1 MDKEKPQPRRLLI
14 LTGPQGA
21 GNHLFSK
28 IFAFHPM
35 VNGWVMNDYWEG
47 HHHEPFAKY
56 WDNPELLKDA
66 EWSADRHHYVHLFLA
81 HTLEIKNHTYQ
92 NTKSLSVMQKKYLKY
107 RFALLEETKTF

>member
-66 EWSADRHHYVHLFLA
+66 EWSAVSPSQDASWEDVA
-81 HTLEIKNHTYQ
+81 
-92 NTKSLSVMQKKYLKY
+92 
-107 RFALLEETKTF
+107 A